1 MVNMKTLAIAI
12 MAALALTGCGDTE
25 TSTEPNWDDVMNGAT
40 LKQFIDEDAAA
51 KDCAAL
57 QDTFDVQQNAD
68 VLTYIDNA
76 MKDAGCY

>member
-1 MVNMKTLAIAI
+1 MNIKTIAIASIATLA
-12 MAALALTGCGDTE
+12 LAGCGDT
-25 TSTEPNWDDVMNGAT
+25 NFWDDVPNGAT
-40 LKQFIDEDAAA
+40 LKQFVDEDAAA

-57 QDTFDVQQNAD
+57 QETFDVQSNAD